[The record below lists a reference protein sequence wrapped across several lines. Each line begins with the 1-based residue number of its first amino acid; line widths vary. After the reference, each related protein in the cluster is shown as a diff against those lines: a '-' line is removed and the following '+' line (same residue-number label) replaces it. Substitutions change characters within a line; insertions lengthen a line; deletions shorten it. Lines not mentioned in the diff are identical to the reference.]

1 MCSHAGMNADGH
13 PQIQI
18 PKIEEIPAE
27 YINPLVLT
35 LLDICRRQQEE
46 LRVLRDEIARLKGL
60 PPRPKIRPSALENE
74 RGKDKGG
81 KQGRPGRRCSAVKV
95 HETVRVPPVG
105 LPDGSRFKDY
115 QDFIVQDLR
124 IETHNTRYRL
134 ERWVTPSGEAMVGKL
149 PPGVKGHYGATLV
162 TYLLYQ
168 YYHAHVTEPLLLEQL
183 REWEVEISSGELS
196 NILTQGKDQY
206 HTEKEDLLSVGLRV
220 SPYVHVDDTGARHAG
235 KTGYCTHIGN
245 EWFAYFA
252 STNSKSR
259 INFLELLRAGRDEYV
274 LNEEAL
280 AYMGAHKLPRA
291 CLERLTGSVPLVCRG
306 KEAWLSTLGSLGVT
320 DERHVRIATE
330 GALLGCVIE
339 GDVHPDLA
347 IMSDD
352 AGQFA
357 VLVHALCWVHAER
370 VLSKLVG
377 IDDAQ
382 RNALE
387 RVRTD
392 VWALYRE
399 LKAYKAAPNET
410 KKAEIEE
417 RFDKLCTTPTCLV
430 SLNQALKRMHNDKAA
445 LLLVLERPEIPL
457 QNNLSERDIRE
468 YVKVRKISGST
479 RSDEGRRC
487 RDTFTS
493 LKKTCRKLGISFWA
507 YIKDRVLGAGQIS
520 RLGEVVQ
527 RLARS
532 QTTLSAVQPA
542 GP

>member
-1 MCSHAGMNADGH
+1 MNADGR
-13 PQIQI
+13 PEIQI

-27 YINPLVLT
+27 LINPVVLM
-35 LLDICRRQQEE
+35 LLDICHRHREE
-46 LRVLRDEIARLKGL
+46 IRVLRDEIARLKGL
-60 PPRPKIRPSALENE
+60 APRPKIRPSALESE
-74 RGKDKGG
+74 RGKGKGDKR
-81 KQGRPGRRCSAVKV
+81 GRPGRRRSAVKA
-95 HETVRVPPVG
+95 HETVHVRPDG
-105 LPDGSRFKDY
+105 LPVGSRFKGY
-115 QDFIVQDLR
+115 QDFTVQDLR

-149 PPGVKGHYGATLV
+149 PPGVNGHYGATLV
-162 TYLLYQ
+162 AYILYQ
-168 YYHAHVTEPLLLEQL
+168 YYDAHVTEPLLLEQL
-183 REWEVEISSGELS
+183 REWGVEISSGELS
-196 NILTQGKDQY
+196 NILTQGKEQY
-206 HTEKEDLLSVGLRV
+206 HAEKEDLLSVGLEV

-252 STNSKSR
+252 STESKSR
-259 INFLELLRAGRDEYV
+259 INFLELLRAGRDEYA
-274 LNEEAL
+274 LNEEAI
-280 AYMGAHKLPRA
+280 AYMRAHKLPRA
-291 CLERLTGSVPLVCRG
+291 HLERLAGSVPLVCRG
-306 KEAWLSTLGSLGVT
+306 KEVWLSTLGSLGVT

-382 RNALE
+382 RDALE
-387 RVRTD
+387 RVRTE

-399 LKAYKAAPNET
+399 LKAYKVAPNET
-410 KKAEIEE
+410 QKAEIEE
-417 RFDKLCTTPTCLV
+417 RFDKLCTTPTCFV

-445 LLLVLERPEIPL
+445 LLLVLSRPELPL

-493 LKKTCRKLGISFWA
+493 LKKTCRKLVISFWA
-507 YIKDRVLGAGQIS
+507 YLKDRVLGAGQIPL
-520 RLGEVVQ
+520 LGEVV
-527 RLARS
+527 RGLAKLS
-532 QTTLSAVQPA
+532 ISSSAVQPA